1 MISYKSPSC
10 RNEPCP
16 SPGISGFERPGTVLR
31 GTSQCLQGRREHMVP
46 AAWLQPGW
54 VSCLCHLEGRHKT
67 REGTAGSSDGD
78 CPSKHDDTP
87 QNQGR
92 GSRVPT
98 RHAAAASLTI
108 AAFGRASPSLT
119 KSEGNKPTQ
128 KSAPVPSGELAHRTQ
143 AETCTQS
150 TVGTAGLCFPGPV
163 PKQAPGPAR
172 HQGVG
177 HAANPSRTLSRGAA
191 PPNPC
196 LLLPLPARHGATG
209 GCCSPGS

>member
-16 SPGISGFERPGTVLR
+16 SPATSGFERPGTVLR
-31 GTSQCLQGRREHMVP
+31 GTSQRLQGCRERMVP
-46 AAWLQPGW
+46 AARLRAGW

-67 REGTAGSSDGD
+67 SEGTPGSTDGD
-78 CPSKHDDTP
+78 CLSKHDDTP
-87 QNQGR
+87 QNQGH
-92 GSRVPT
+92 GSHVPA
-98 RHAAAASLTI
+98 RHPAAASLTI
-108 AAFGRASPSLT
+108 AAFGCASLSLT
-119 KSEGNKPTQ
+119 KSGGNKPTP
-128 KSAPVPSGELAHRTQ
+128 KSAPVPSGELAHRAQ
-143 AETCTQS
+143 AEPCTRS

-177 HAANPSRTLSRGAA
+177 HAANPARAPSPGAA

-196 LLLPLPARHGATG
+196 LLLPLPAHHGAPG
-209 GCCSPGS
+209 GCCSPGG